1 MSCCDKGIG
10 LCIFCA
16 YLAPMFSVDG
26 AILNGF
32 IELPDISM
40 QNGTKAYNES
50 RNSELSGKK
59 MNSGNTK
66 LCL

>member
-1 MSCCDKGIG
+1 
-10 LCIFCA
+10 
-16 YLAPMFSVDG
+16 MFSVDG

-59 MNSGNTK
+59 DELWK
-66 LCL
+66 H